1 MRDLHLTTR
10 IGADTVVMKTEVEE
24 FQSGL
29 RGEMLCPGDHGYDG
43 ARKIWNAMIDRRP
56 GIIARCADVADVIRS
71 VDFARTHDLLVAIRG
86 GGHNVAG
93 NAVCDGGIMI
103 DLSRMKGA
111 LVDPMQCTVCAEA
124 GLTWGELDA
133 VTQREGLATTGGLVT
148 TTGIA
153 GLTLGGGQG
162 WLMRKYGLTCD
173 NLLSVDLV
181 TADGKFLSAS
191 ANEHEDLFWGLR
203 GGGGNF
209 GVATSFTYRLH
220 RVGPTVLGGLVAY
233 PIDRTKEV
241 LQFYR
246 DFTGDAPDELTAHA
260 VLTILPT
267 DGITPIVAIVVCF
280 CGPLHEGER
289 VLRPLQ
295 ALGPPL
301 ADTIGHTP
309 YTIIQQILDST
320 NPPSDYRWYY
330 KSNFLTGL
338 SDDAIAVMRGCCKT
352 LPSPLSR
359 ILVEHH
365 GGAMARVG
373 KEETPYQH
381 REGKHNVVVITGWTD
396 PADDERNIEWAR
408 GTLHALEP
416 FFSDG
421 VYVNYLD
428 ADDGS
433 RRVEAAYGSANYRR
447 LVALKNVYD
456 PDNFFRLNQ
465 NVKPTV

>member
-1 MRDLHLTTR
+1 MRDLHLITR
-10 IGADTVVMKTEVEE
+10 TGADTVVTDAVVDA

-29 RGEMLCPGDHGYDG
+29 RGEMLCPGDPGYDA
-43 ARKIWNAMIDRRP
+43 ARTVWNAMIDRRP
-56 GIIARCADVADVIRS
+56 GIIARCVGVADVIRS
-71 VDFARTHDLLVAIRG
+71 VEFARTHDLLVAVRG

-103 DLSRMKGA
+103 DLSPMKGA
-111 LVDPMQCTVCAEA
+111 LVDLTESTVCAEA

-133 VTQREGLATTGGLVT
+133 VTQKEGLATTGGLVT

-162 WLMRKYGLTCD
+162 WLMRKCGLTCD
-173 NLLSVDLV
+173 NLLSVDMV
-181 TADGKFLSAS
+181 TTEGKFLTAS
-191 ANEHEDLFWGLR
+191 PAEHEDLFWGLR

-220 RVGPTVLGGLVAY
+220 RVGPTVLGGLIAY
-233 PIDRTKEV
+233 PMDRTREI

-246 DFTGDAPDELTAHA
+246 DFTSKAPDELTAHA

-267 DGITPIVAIVVCF
+267 DGVTPIVAVVVCY
-280 CGPLHEGER
+280 CGHLQEGER
-289 VLRPLQ
+289 VVRPLK
-295 ALGPPL
+295 AFCPPL
-301 ADTIGHTP
+301 VDTIGPTT
-309 YTIIQQILDST
+309 YTTIQQILDST
-320 NPPSDYRWYY
+320 NPPSGYRWYY
-330 KSNFLTGL
+330 KSNFLTAL
-338 SDDAIAVMRGCCKT
+338 SDEAIAAMDACCET

-381 REGKHNVVVITGWTD
+381 RDGKHNIVVITGWTD
-396 PADDERNIEWAR
+396 PADDELNMEWAR
-408 GTLHALEP
+408 ATLRALEP
-416 FFSDG
+416 FSSG
-421 VYVNYLD
+421 RVYVNYLD
-428 ADDGS
+428 ADDGT
-433 RRVEAAYGSANYRR
+433 RRVEAAYGVANYRR
-447 LVALKNVYD
+447 LVALKKVYD

-465 NVKPTV
+465 NIKPTA